1 MNPELLGCHFG
12 SGDAIRDLLER
23 DISGIVRST
32 MVGLHIDAEWREATI
47 VGGAKALF
55 VNVFG
60 RSNQLIAN
68 LCADSGRGL
77 CVTMTPIYAICGSPF
92 ASSLKDLPTNL

>member
-1 MNPELLGCHFG
+1 
-12 SGDAIRDLLER
+12 
-23 DISGIVRST
+23 

-60 RSNQLIAN
+60 GSN
-68 LCADSGRGL
+68 
-77 CVTMTPIYAICGSPF
+77 
-92 ASSLKDLPTNL
+92 